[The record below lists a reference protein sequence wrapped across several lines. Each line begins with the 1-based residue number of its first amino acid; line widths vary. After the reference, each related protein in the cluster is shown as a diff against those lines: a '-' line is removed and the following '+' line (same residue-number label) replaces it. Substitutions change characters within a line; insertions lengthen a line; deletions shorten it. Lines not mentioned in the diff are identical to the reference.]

1 MNGVLN
7 MFEKSCK
14 RLVVPA
20 VITCLLAGCAV
31 PPQNGATPGDAAATS
46 TDPCSV
52 GTSAAAGA
60 AVGAL
65 IGALAG
71 GTKGALIGAAAGGV
85 LVGAGCYAVNV
96 RSRQVRTAAEVDHD
110 YIARRGTLPPQPQV
124 VAYNVQVNNRA
135 VRGKPFTVTTEAE
148 LVNGR
153 NQQINDVKE
162 QIVLLDPKGEPF
174 KNGTKPL
181 ETQNAS
187 AGKFENSFELT
198 LPQGVSQGVYA
209 MKTNLY
215 VNGRLAATRDLRTQV
230 VLDDQGQVTLVA
242 AM

>member
-1 MNGVLN
+1 MIENI
-7 MFEKSCK
+7 CK
-14 RLVVPA
+14 KLSVSV
-20 VITCLLAGCAV
+20 VITSMLAGCAV
-31 PPQNGATPGDAAATS
+31 PPQNDAAPASATATT

-52 GTSAAAGA
+52 GTTAVAGA

-85 LVGAGCYAVNV
+85 LGGAGCYAVNV
-96 RSRQVRTAAEVDHD
+96 RSRQVRTAAQVDHD
-110 YIARRGTLPPQPQV
+110 YIVRRGALPPQPQL
-124 VAYNVQVNNRA
+124 VAYNVQVGNQA
-135 VRGKPFTVTTEAE
+135 VRGKPFIVNTEVE

-153 NQQINDVKE
+153 YQQIHDVKE
-162 QIVLLDPKGEPF
+162 QIVLLDPKGQPF

-181 ETQNAS
+181 ESQNAS
-187 AGKFENSFELT
+187 GGRFENSFELT

-215 VNGRLAATRDLRTQV
+215 VNGQLVASRDLSTQLV
-230 VLDDQGQVTLVA
+230 IDHGEATVVA

>member
-1 MNGVLN
+1 MI
-7 MFEKSCK
+7 EKSCK

-31 PPQNGATPGDAAATS
+31 PPQNGAAPGDAAATN

-52 GTSAAAGA
+52 GTSAVAGA

-71 GTKGALIGAAAGGV
+71 GGKGALIGAAAGGV

-110 YIARRGTLPPQPQV
+110 YIARRGSLPAQPQV
-124 VAYNVQVNNRA
+124 VAYNVQVNNHA
-135 VRGKPFTVTTEAE
+135 VRGKPFTVNTEAE

-153 NQQINDVKE
+153 YQQIDDVKE

-187 AGKFENSFELT
+187 GGKFENTFELT

-230 VLDDQGQVTLVA
+230 VMDDQGQATIVA

>member
-1 MNGVLN
+1 MI
-7 MFEKSCK
+7 EKTCK
-14 RLVVPA
+14 KLLVPV
-20 VITCLLAGCAV
+20 VITSMLAGCAV
-31 PPQNGATPGDAAATS
+31 PPQNEAAPASATAT
-46 TDPCSV
+46 TNDPCSV
-52 GTSAAAGA
+52 GTTAVAGA

-85 LVGAGCYAVNV
+85 LGGAGCYAVNV
-96 RSRQVRTAAEVDHD
+96 RSRQVRTAAQVDHD
-110 YIARRGTLPPQPQV
+110 YIERRGTLPPQPQL
-124 VAYNVQVNNRA
+124 VAYKVQVSNQA
-135 VRGKPFTVTTEAE
+135 VRGKPFTVNTEVE

-153 NQQINDVKE
+153 YQQIHDVKE
-162 QIVLLDPKGEPF
+162 QIVLLDPKGQPF

-181 ETQNAS
+181 ESQNAS
-187 AGKFENSFELT
+187 GGRFENSFELT

-215 VNGRLAATRDLRTQV
+215 VNGQLVASRDLSTQLV
-230 VLDDQGQVTLVA
+230 IDHGEATVVA

>member
-1 MNGVLN
+1 MIENTWKKL
-7 MFEKSCK
+7 
-14 RLVVPA
+14 LVPV
-20 VITCLLAGCAV
+20 VITALLAGCAA
-31 PPQNGATPGDAAATS
+31 PPQNDAAPASATATT

-52 GTSAAAGA
+52 GTTAVAGA

-85 LVGAGCYAVNV
+85 LGGAGCYAVNV
-96 RSRQVRTAAEVDHD
+96 RSRQVRTAAQVDRD
-110 YIARRGTLPPQPQV
+110 YIAKRGALPPQPQLI
-124 VAYNVQVNNRA
+124 AYKVEASNQA
-135 VRGKPFTVTTEAE
+135 IRGKPFTVNTEVE

-153 NQQINDVKE
+153 YQQIHDVKE
-162 QIVLLDPKGEPF
+162 QIVLLDPKGQPF

-181 ETQNAS
+181 ESRSAS
-187 AGKFENSFELT
+187 GGRFENSFELT

-215 VNGRLAATRDLRTQV
+215 VNGQLVASRDLSTQLV
-230 VLDDQGQVTLVA
+230 IDHGEATVVA

>member
-1 MNGVLN
+1 
-7 MFEKSCK
+7 MFEKSGK
-14 RLVVPA
+14 RLLVPA

-31 PPQNGATPGDAAATS
+31 PSQNGAVPGDPAATNA
-46 TDPCSV
+46 DPCSV
-52 GTSAAAGA
+52 GTSAVAGA

-71 GTKGALIGAAAGGV
+71 GGKGALIGAAAGGV

-96 RSRQVRTAAEVDHD
+96 RSRQVRTAAQVDHD
-110 YIARRGTLPPQPQV
+110 YIARRGSLPAQPQV
-124 VAYNVQVNNRA
+124 VAYNVQVNNHA
-135 VRGKPFTVTTEAE
+135 VRGKPFIVNTEVE

-153 NQQINDVKE
+153 YQQVNDVRE
-162 QIVLLDPKGEPF
+162 QIVLFDPKGEPF

-187 AGKFENSFELT
+187 GGKFENSFELT

-230 VLDDQGQVTLVA
+230 VMDDHGQATILA